1 MGALG
6 ARGLAVWCALLVG
19 SSLAAAYTVDC
30 NHEYTDCDT
39 ELSKITGDDDDTP
52 AVKRQTTTDRYALMS
67 PPPPRLPEIETTTE
81 NRTEVEVATTP
92 ELPEVPVDL
101 NKVPDAPEPM
111 TNENKPK
118 GRLLNLNV
126 DELQN
131 FANALHNDTN
141 AKSNRKHLADL
152 SDVNLDG
159 DDEEETRMMPD
170 TKNKEMPEKFYT
182 NLQAPFH
189 SLMNDRGSDEIDTC
203 KENEVIYKVGD
214 RMDRGCEETCECT
227 SGGTFDCT
235 PRCKHPYIRR
245 GRRLNDPLCFESPV
259 DECCSII
266 ACATGSG
273 DTKVS
278 KLEVCRYGNE
288 THPIGSKWHIGCEQT
303 CFCDTNSVVTCKP
316 RCNPLPVSD
325 KCINVQD
332 PNDACCEVQVC
343 DVSHDAH
350 EEPENTTTSTST
362 TTEVI
367 KGFEDYDSVDSTPS
381 RPLVLSEPIG
391 SVKVLQNNSVQV
403 NLMHMNKSEDPIHL
417 LLSNNGGK
425 SFSDVELKYSN
436 LILNLEGGRDYI
448 LKTKETGTKFNFTIT
463 ASDAGANE
471 VPDEDLRNDTKD
483 GCFHDGHFYAIGDE
497 FHIGCEQLCECTGPD
512 TRECAALVCPSH
524 VGLELVSKG
533 CVRWAPSPPAT
544 PPNCCPRSARC
555 LSDGTCHYKGVAV
568 PNWSEVPISLTG
580 CEQRCFCENGELDC
594 QEVCSSLPPVPPQS
608 LRCPPNHRPAAVN
621 ISDEDCCKQWGCVPN
636 AGNESAF
643 QPYNRPSIGEI
654 MNFVTPVPSTIPLPV
669 ILTPPHA
676 TEPVDFY
683 RHLSPVK
690 TLPKYIKTAFTPVTS
705 SMPTKYDSAEESPS
719 QPSAASALAAPTP
732 SMPPQTPAQPPGNN
746 HTIFALDDGDTTFKN
761 IHPKVPFVNVI
772 NHNWEMSNSKSESKL
787 VDPLAITYTNYNH
800 HTRPQTPFVNQIA
813 TENKQQEF
821 FQAHR
826 SQTAEAE
833 KKATSPEVSTT
844 KYVYEPVRKIP
855 LSRVENLNYFLPL
868 GNISPATES
877 YYTKHQTDHIPVKPS
892 PIPEFRSGGA
902 NLIFFEPVLP
912 NRTTAYY
919 PPRTIPSPQAK
930 TVQTTRDKPV
940 LSKQVTIL
948 KTKDLK
954 SPKPTDMYDDM
965 FDQDSKTHLLTKMPN
980 PYETVL
986 LRAVPSAKIHMPST
1000 RYNQNPKPPTMAGKT
1015 YTALDLEHLLHQM
1028 EVESVVN
1035 KNLGRSADKGLDIAE
1050 GQQATDIPSRPG
1062 FLPTIPPEIH
1072 FPQEDNDYDQ
1082 GIRRP
1087 SSPIDPA
1094 LAGLPPG
1101 LTLPPPYGDTNKKL
1115 SVITLEAD
1123 SPTSVKML
1131 FGLPTVLV
1139 GLRGSVDLRYTDKA
1153 DEDISQ
1159 WYSQV
1164 FAPADE
1170 ILTTPRLEFR
1180 LAGLKPSTTYK
1191 IRGKLYLHNLP
1202 VEPESEIYTVRTL
1215 DLASVVPIEEKR
1227 REIDSRLTIVEVND
1241 TTAQVTWRRFD
1252 EEELMHIDG
1261 IQVRYRPVGTPI
1273 YSMTELLHHSR
1284 SAAEL
1289 HDLRPGTKYEASMV
1303 LVPPPKATTELTD
1316 PNKVEF
1322 TTAPYIDP
1330 YNWTVT
1336 IETRAIGSGAAEVWW
1351 RGVPAPAER
1360 WVRVFRAAHACNPTG
1375 GTDRHDLHDIHGHHG
1390 HDGHDFLGH
1399 DHDRHERDAFR
1410 LAARDLPPA
1419 ITITG
1424 LSPDTKCR
1432 IWLELFLTNGKVK
1445 TSNVLEINTK
1455 SLDHPEPIDNEIE
1468 SSSSVSGRSGDYYG
1482 ALVGVGA
1489 VAALGALS
1497 SLLLLL
1503 VVLRRH
1509 RPRSVP
1515 ITMPS
1520 APRESSL
1527 PPYDN
1532 PAYKLELQQETMD
1545 L

>member
-636 AGNESAF
+636 
-643 QPYNRPSIGEI
+643 
-654 MNFVTPVPSTIPLPV
+654 
-669 ILTPPHA
+669 
-676 TEPVDFY
+676 
-683 RHLSPVK
+683 
-690 TLPKYIKTAFTPVTS
+690 
-705 SMPTKYDSAEESPS
+705 
-719 QPSAASALAAPTP
+719 
-732 SMPPQTPAQPPGNN
+732 
-746 HTIFALDDGDTTFKN
+746 
-761 IHPKVPFVNVI
+761 
-772 NHNWEMSNSKSESKL
+772 
-787 VDPLAITYTNYNH
+787 
-800 HTRPQTPFVNQIA
+800 
-813 TENKQQEF
+813 
-821 FQAHR
+821 
-826 SQTAEAE
+826 
-833 KKATSPEVSTT
+833 
-844 KYVYEPVRKIP
+844 
-855 LSRVENLNYFLPL
+855 
-868 GNISPATES
+868 
-877 YYTKHQTDHIPVKPS
+877 
-892 PIPEFRSGGA
+892 
-902 NLIFFEPVLP
+902 
-912 NRTTAYY
+912 
-919 PPRTIPSPQAK
+919 
-930 TVQTTRDKPV
+930 
-940 LSKQVTIL
+940 
-948 KTKDLK
+948 
-954 SPKPTDMYDDM
+954 
-965 FDQDSKTHLLTKMPN
+965 
-980 PYETVL
+980 
-986 LRAVPSAKIHMPST
+986 
-1000 RYNQNPKPPTMAGKT
+1000 
-1015 YTALDLEHLLHQM
+1015 
-1028 EVESVVN
+1028 
-1035 KNLGRSADKGLDIAE
+1035 

-1515 ITMPS
+1515 ITTVPS